1 MTPSALTV
9 ERAFFTRVEISASTD
24 PAAKPTPTF
33 ETSVSAGADP
43 ANLRRFQVTVT
54 VKLIPESDTPAAYA
68 GTLEAQGFF
77 AVAEAVPTEHV
88 ERLAIVHGSTLL
100 FGMIREMLCTVTAR
114 GPWPMFVLPTASFAD
129 LVPPPDIPSSPAST
143 S

>member
-1 MTPSALTV
+1 MTPSALTL
-9 ERAFFTRVEISASTD
+9 ERAFFTRVEISASID

-43 ANLRRFQVTVT
+43 ANPRRFQVTVA
-54 VKLIPESDTPAAYA
+54 VKLIPENDTAAAYA

-88 ERLAIVHGSTLL
+88 ERLAVVHGSTLL
-100 FGMIREMLCTVTAR
+100 FGMVREMLCTVTAR

-129 LVPPPDIPSSPAST
+129 LVSPPKPAGD
-143 S
+143 

>member
-1 MTPSALTV
+1 MTPSALTL
-9 ERAFFTRVEISASTD
+9 ERAFFTRVELTASTD

-43 ANLRRFQVTVT
+43 ANPRRFQVTVT
-54 VKLIPESDTPAAYA
+54 VKLVPQINTPPAYA

-77 AVAEAVPTEHV
+77 AVVEAVPSEHV
-88 ERLAIVHGSTLL
+88 DRLAIVHGSTLL
-100 FGMIREMLCTVTAR
+100 FGMIREMFCTVTAR

-129 LVPPPDIPSSPAST
+129 LIPAPKPSA
-143 S
+143 